1 MEKDSQKKCEELKC
15 LEVDKYPGSAPGVLL
30 SHQIKY
36 YATKHSMISPFDPE
50 KLKPAGYR
58 LCLGQDYAI
67 GGKLKKLYS
76 EPGKNELTIP
86 PFEVAIISTNE
97 TINLPRFIIA
107 RWNLRVSLVY
117 EGLLWTGALQVDPGW
132 CGPLYCPIYNLS
144 SEEVTLR
151 LGEPIVLMDFVK
163 TTPFKKGESKEYRRP
178 PERKSL
184 RDYNWRLRSAL
195 FTEAAEKINEIESR
209 VNRVENLIGLT
220 FTSIAIL
227 FAALSILVTSRNV
240 SPTAPSP
247 PLWFIFWVT
256 LSISLSIL
264 AIVFPLFRA
273 KLKIKKPWHKTVM
286 IIFFVASAVGI
297 VNLII
302 PIIGK
307 IINWSS
313 TLLGLR

>member
-1 MEKDSQKKCEELKC
+1 
-15 LEVDKYPGSAPGVLL
+15 
-30 SHQIKY
+30 
-36 YATKHSMISPFDPE
+36 MIIPFNRE
-50 KLKPAGYR
+50 NLKPAGYR

-67 GGKLKKLYS
+67 GGKLKKLFP
-76 EPGKNELTIP
+76 EPGKNELKIP
-86 PFEVAIISTNE
+86 QFEVAIISTNE

-178 PERKSL
+178 PERQSL
-184 RDYNWRLRSAL
+184 RDYSWRLRSAL
-195 FTEAAEKINEIESR
+195 FTEAAQKINKIESR
-209 VNRVENLIGLT
+209 VNRVETLIGVTL
-220 FTSIAIL
+220 TSIAIL

-240 SPTAPSP
+240 STTASSP
-247 PLWFIFWVT
+247 PLWFIVWVT
-256 LSISLSIL
+256 LSIILSIV
-264 AIVFPLFRA
+264 AIVFSLFRA
-273 KLKIKKPWHKTVM
+273 KLEIRKLWHKVVM
-286 IIFFVASAVGI
+286 IIIFVASAIGFVH
-297 VNLII
+297 LII

-313 TLLGLR
+313 RLLGLR